1 MKLNAC
7 LTMMVEE
14 PDFIEEHISRLYR
27 KFLGPGTA
35 INEQTMKN
43 KMALLFSDRLPESM
57 KNFLQRI

>member
-7 LTMMVEE
+7 LTMVVEE
-14 PDFIEEHISRLYR
+14 TDFIEEHISRLYR

-35 INEQTMKN
+35 INVQTTIN
-43 KMALLFSDRLPESM
+43 KVSLLFSDQLPESM

>member
-1 MKLNAC
+1 
-7 LTMMVEE
+7 MMVEE

-35 INEQTMKN
+35 INEQTMIN
-43 KMALLFSDRLPESM
+43 KVALLFSDRLPESM